1 MRPAPE
7 KVLIITYYWPPSG
20 GAGVQRWLKF
30 TKYLPS
36 SGWIPVILTV
46 KPEYAAY
53 PSRDPSLYGE
63 IPLDVEIHRTKATNY
78 FALFGKDQSKIP
90 HAGFATGADRTL
102 KGRISRFIRGNFFIP
117 DPRRGWNRYA
127 FRKARALIRKENIRF
142 IITTSPPHSTQLI
155 GRRLKRR
162 FPDIRWIA
170 DLRDPWTDIYYYDMF
185 NPSFISRMVDNA
197 MEKSVLTKSDAV
209 MTVGQTLATM
219 LEKKVDAVREK
230 IFILP
235 NGYDEEDFEGIVPSV
250 PEIFTITYVGTLSPS
265 YPVGSFISA
274 VNEIRKSGL
283 AVNLRFVGSVPD
295 EIRALFPPDEEK
307 GTTEFIKYCEHP
319 EAIRQIMSTSMLL
332 LIIPDHAS
340 NRAILTGKIFE
351 YLATEKPL
359 LFLGPADGDAA
370 QLLVK
375 CGYQGLYDY
384 NDTQGIKN
392 FILKVAGGIP
402 VRRSG
407 HHLEYS
413 RRSLTGHLS
422 GLLNSLDKPAVNQL

>member
-53 PSRDPSLYGE
+53 PSKDLSLYGE
-63 IPLDVEIHRTKATNY
+63 IPLDVEINRTKATNY
-78 FALFGKDQSKIP
+78 FALYNKDQSKIP
-90 HAGFATGADRTL
+90 YAGFAAGKDRSL

-117 DPRRGWNRYA
+117 DPRRGWNRHA
-127 FRKARALIRKENIRF
+127 FRKARALIREENIRF
-142 IITTSPPHSTQLI
+142 VITTSPPHSTQLI
-155 GRRLKRR
+155 GRKLKRR
-162 FPDIRWIA
+162 FPYIKWVA
-170 DLRDPWTDIYYYDMF
+170 DLRDPWIDIYYYDMF
-185 NPSFISRMVDNA
+185 NPSFIARMADKA
-197 MEKSVLTKSDAV
+197 MEKSVLTKADAIV
-209 MTVGQTLATM
+209 TVGQTLATM
-219 LEKKVDAVREK
+219 LESKAEAVKDK
-230 IFILP
+230 IYILP
-235 NGYDEEDFEGIVPSV
+235 NGYDEEDFEGITPSL
-250 PEIFTITYVGTLSPS
+250 PEVFTITYVGTLSPS
-265 YPVGSFISA
+265 YPVKSFIGA
-274 VNEIRKSGL
+274 VNEVRTKGI
-283 AVNLRFVGSVPD
+283 AVNLKFVGSVPD
-295 EIRALFPPDEEK
+295 EIIAMFPADTDN

-319 EAIRQIMSTSMLL
+319 EAIRQIMNTSMLL

-351 YLATEKPL
+351 YMATEKPL

-370 QLLVK
+370 QLLIK
-375 CGYQGLYDY
+375 CGYQGIYGY
-384 NDTQGIKN
+384 NDGEGIRD
-392 FILKVAGGIP
+392 FILKVARGIP

-413 RRSLTGHLS
+413 RRALSGHLA
-422 GLLNSLDKPAVNQL
+422 GLLDSLEKDSGN